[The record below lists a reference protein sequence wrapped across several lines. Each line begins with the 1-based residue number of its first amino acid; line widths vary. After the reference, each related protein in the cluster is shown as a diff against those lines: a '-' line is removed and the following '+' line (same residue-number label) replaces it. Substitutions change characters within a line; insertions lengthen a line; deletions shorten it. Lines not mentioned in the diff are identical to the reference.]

1 MRISDWSSDVCSSD
15 LPVGVEI
22 GIDLPH
28 PVAAHQPLGAAG
40 PFDAVDEVAEPV
52 DDARELMQRIGG
64 RADFGQPDIARLG
77 PGLDDRNDVA
87 ERPLLGVGHGF
98 LLLKG
103 AFDIHSSSFSA
114 VADGFTVDNSA
125 SPTASRTITGTK
137 PA

>member
-1 MRISDWSSDVCSSD
+1 
-15 LPVGVEI
+15 
-22 GIDLPH
+22 
-28 PVAAHQPLGAAG
+28 
-40 PFDAVDEVAEPV
+40 
-52 DDARELMQRIGG
+52 MQRIGG

-125 SPTASRTITGTK
+125 SPTASRTITGTN
-137 PA
+137 PACWYSGALVAPPNARAASTGRTESG

>member
-1 MRISDWSSDVCSSD
+1 
-15 LPVGVEI
+15 
-22 GIDLPH
+22 
-28 PVAAHQPLGAAG
+28 
-40 PFDAVDEVAEPV
+40 
-52 DDARELMQRIGG
+52 MQRIGG

-137 PA
+137 PACWDRSEERRVGKEGVSRCRSLGAP